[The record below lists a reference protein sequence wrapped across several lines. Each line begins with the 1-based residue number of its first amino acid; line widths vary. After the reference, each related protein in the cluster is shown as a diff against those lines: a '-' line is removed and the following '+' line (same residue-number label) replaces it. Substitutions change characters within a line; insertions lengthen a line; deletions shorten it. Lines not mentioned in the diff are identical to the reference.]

1 LDLGLTEDQGVQS
14 PGYTVEVAD
23 RCLAIVA
30 VEVLSGSAHHFARLL
45 RESSLRRVL
54 YAPIP
59 SRAHVDLCAVA
70 GGEEYGLLSL
80 GFSSEPAECRF
91 GLRRTERETFPDFDR
106 RSEVA
111 HANDGD
117 RAQRKNPP

>member
-14 PGYTVEVAD
+14 PGYAVEVAD

-30 VEVLSGSAHHFARLL
+30 VEILSRSANHFACFL
-45 RESSLRRVL
+45 RENSLRRLL
-54 YAPIP
+54 YALTSPWT
-59 SRAHVDLCAVA
+59 HVDLCTVA
-70 GGEEYGLLSL
+70 GREEYGLLNF
-80 GFSSEPAECRF
+80 GSSTESAECRL
-91 GLRRTERETFPDFDR
+91 GLRRGERETLTDFDR
-106 RSEVA
+106 RREVA